1 MRRDAFPPVVAIWSF
16 GYLGCLAFLLLG
28 SRPPASL
35 AFLAQLAWLALIGS
49 IPTALLLG
57 SAIRVRNAPRA
68 IPIAV
73 ALAIGLLGLFIGWRH
88 ADFLLSGPRWA
99 LHPHRGVARVVL
111 AFGFATL
118 AAAGWGWLVAGARA
132 ERRAHRVTWVLLT
145 LVAIALSWIT
155 ISRYRA
161 YDYTTAQLVFPGG
174 VLVGALIAV
183 VARDSVATF
192 RFAII
197 IAALW
202 SISAVGSR
210 LSSGSVATAEREV
223 LAHSRTGA
231 LVSLYILPHVGV
243 SRTWS
248 DSSIEC
254 PAPELYIDTMALP
267 MSADER
273 RNVILISVDAL
284 RKDFIGET
292 HEGRPLTPRLSELAL
307 RGVSFQ
313 NATTTYPATLF
324 AIGSAF
330 TGLTPAE
337 LYLSPAMPETIFT
350 RVLGEVD
357 QRFIVLPDVSWFR
370 LPIVRDFLAPG
381 VEARYAATDATATKM
396 MIERL
401 EAARDVGDSVMA
413 WIHYYAPHD
422 PYRSHPSFPFGRGR
436 KNAYRS
442 EVAYFDAQLG
452 TLLDYLEEAGWARDS
467 LIVFFSDHGEALGE
481 GGYYGHHV
489 YLDGWMIDVP
499 LVLWH
504 ARLRPA
510 QPTVGVSIADV
521 APTVMHFLGLPRPAD
536 LTAESLFVLESNT
549 AARPS
554 FSEAFPVRGE
564 ALFDSFRLP
573 SLDDATIQERLRTIR
588 TASKGYE
595 PKGAITKPDARLI
608 HHRSADVALLYRRE
622 KDGAQTALRSRETA
636 GELESLENEL
646 EQWENQQQRRIQCRL
661 RLSAPP

>member
-1 MRRDAFPPVVAIWSF
+1 MRRDAIPPVVAVWSF

-57 SAIRVRNAPRA
+57 SAIRVRMVPRA
-68 IPIAV
+68 VPLAV
-73 ALAIGLLGLFIGWRH
+73 GLAIGMLGFFIGWSH
-88 ADFLLSGPRWA
+88 ADFLLSGPHWA
-99 LHPHRGVARVVL
+99 VHPHREAARAAL
-111 AFGFATL
+111 ALGFATL
-118 AAAGWGWLVAGARA
+118 AASGWGWLVAGARA
-132 ERRAHRVTWVLLT
+132 KHRARRVTWLVLT
-145 LVAIALSWIT
+145 LIGIALSWIT

-161 YDYTTAQLVFPGG
+161 YDYTTAQLIFPGG
-174 VLVGALIAV
+174 LLAGALIAFV
-183 VARDSVATF
+183 GRDSVATS
-192 RFAII
+192 RLAII
-197 IAALW
+197 IAAFSSLA
-202 SISAVGSR
+202 AVGSR
-210 LSSGSVATAEREV
+210 LSSGSVATGEREV

-231 LVSLYILPHVGV
+231 LVSLYILPRVDV

-254 PAPELYIDTMALP
+254 PVPELYVDTTSLP

-284 RKDFIGET
+284 RKDFVGEM
-292 HEGRPLTPRLSELAL
+292 HEGRPLAPRLSELTS

-381 VEARYAATDATATKM
+381 VETKYAATDATATTM
-396 MIERL
+396 MMERL
-401 EAARDVGDSVMA
+401 EAARDAGESVMA

-422 PYRSHPSFPFGRGR
+422 PYRSHPSFPYGRGR

-442 EVAYFDAQLG
+442 EVAYFDAQVG

-510 QPTVGVSIADV
+510 RPTVGVSIADV

-536 LTAESLFVLESNT
+536 LPAESLFVLESDS
-549 AARPS
+549 AARAS

-564 ALFDSFRLP
+564 ALFESFRLP
-573 SLDDATIQERLRTIR
+573 SLDDATIQERIRTIR

-622 KDGAQTALRSRETA
+622 KDNTQSALRPRENA
-636 GELESLENEL
+636 GELATLENEL
-646 EQWENQQQRRIQCRL
+646 EQWESQQRRRIECRL
-661 RLSAPP
+661 RFSAPR